1 MFAALFFVSVGALM
15 DITLLPL
22 FIVPALVLIVV
33 SLAAKFLTV
42 YVAAA
47 KYQRF
52 IKLTSL
58 RAGIGLSSSGGAL
71 ALVVA
76 KGGTDVGVT
85 SSFLLPM
92 VGAMR
97 IITTFISP
105 YIIKFGW
112 KFAENFVNKSKK
124 LKNNNKIRNTSKVP
138 QLRNKYSFMA
148 TVIWSVKY
156 ITIIIIFLLKTY

>member
-1 MFAALFFVSVGALM
+1 MATPIRDMFAALFFVSVGALM

-42 YVAAA
+42 YVAGA

-52 IKLTSL
+52 LKLTSL
-58 RAGIGLSSSGGAL
+58 RAGIGLSYSGGAL

-76 KGGTDVGVT
+76 KGGADVGVI

-97 IITTFISP
+97 IITTFISL

-124 LKNNNKIRNTSKVP
+124 LKNNNKIRKTSEVP

-148 TVIWSVKY
+148 TVI
-156 ITIIIIFLLKTY
+156 

>member
-124 LKNNNKIRNTSKVP
+124 LKNNNKIRNTPEVP
-138 QLRNKYSFMA
+138 QMRNKYSFMA

>member
-42 YVAAA
+42 YIAAA

-124 LKNNNKIRNTSKVP
+124 LKNNNKIRNTSEVP

>member
-124 LKNNNKIRNTSKVP
+124 LKNNNKIRKTSEVP

-148 TVIWSVKY
+148 TVI
-156 ITIIIIFLLKTY
+156 

>member
-58 RAGIGLSSSGGAL
+58 RSGIGLSSSGGAL

-105 YIIKFGW
+105 YVIKFGW
-112 KFAENFVNKSKK
+112 KVAETLSKK
-124 LKNNNKIRNTSKVP
+124 
-138 QLRNKYSFMA
+138 
-148 TVIWSVKY
+148 
-156 ITIIIIFLLKTY
+156 

>member
-15 DITLLPL
+15 NITLLPL

-33 SLAAKFLTV
+33 FLAAKFLTV

-76 KGGTDVGVT
+76 KSGTDVGVT

-92 VGAMR
+92 VDAMR

-124 LKNNNKIRNTSKVP
+124 LKNNNKIRNTSEVP

-148 TVIWSVKY
+148 TVI
-156 ITIIIIFLLKTY
+156 

>member
-22 FIVPALVLIVV
+22 FIVPALVLVAV
-33 SLAAKFLTV
+33 SLAAKFFTV
-42 YVAAA
+42 FLAT
-47 KYQRF
+47 KYQGFGR
-52 IKLTSL
+52 LTSL
-58 RAGIGLSSSGGAL
+58 RAGFGLSSSGGEL

>member
-1 MFAALFFVSVGALM
+1 LATPIRDMFAALFFVSVGALM

-42 YVAAA
+42 YIAAA

-58 RAGIGLSSSGGAL
+58 RAGIGLSSSGDAL

-76 KGGTDVGVT
+76 KGGADVGVT

-97 IITTFISP
+97 IITTFISL

-124 LKNNNKIRNTSKVP
+124 LKNNNKIRKTSEVP

-148 TVIWSVKY
+148 TVI
-156 ITIIIIFLLKTY
+156 

>member
-1 MFAALFFVSVGALM
+1 M

-42 YVAAA
+42 YIAAA
-47 KYQRF
+47 KYQRI

-58 RAGIGLSSSGGAL
+58 RAGIGLSSLGGAL

-124 LKNNNKIRNTSKVP
+124 LKNNNKIRNTSEVP

>member
-15 DITLLPL
+15 NITLLPL

-33 SLAAKFLTV
+33 FLAAKFLTV

-76 KGGTDVGVT
+76 KSGTDVGVT
-85 SSFLLPM
+85 NSFLLSM

-124 LKNNNKIRNTSKVP
+124 LKNNNKIRNTSEVP

-148 TVIWSVKY
+148 TVI
-156 ITIIIIFLLKTY
+156 

>member
-15 DITLLPL
+15 NITLLPL

-33 SLAAKFLTV
+33 FLAAEFLTV

-47 KYQRF
+47 KYQHF

-76 KGGTDVGVT
+76 KSGTDVGVT
-85 SSFLLPM
+85 NSFLLSM

-124 LKNNNKIRNTSKVP
+124 LKNNNKIRNTSEVP

-148 TVIWSVKY
+148 TVI
-156 ITIIIIFLLKTY
+156 

>member
-1 MFAALFFVSVGALM
+1 M

-76 KGGTDVGVT
+76 KGGGTDVGVT
-85 SSFLLPM
+85 SSFLLQM

-97 IITTFISP
+97 IITTFISL

-124 LKNNNKIRNTSKVP
+124 LKNNNKIRNTSEVP

-156 ITIIIIFLLKTY
+156 IAIIIIFLLKTY

>member
-1 MFAALFFVSVGALM
+1 M

-22 FIVPALVLIVV
+22 FIVSALVLIVV
-33 SLAAKFLTV
+33 SLAAKFLTI
-42 YVAAA
+42 YIAAA

-58 RAGIGLSSSGGAL
+58 RAGISLSSSGGAL

-76 KGGTDVGVT
+76 KGRTDVGVT

-124 LKNNNKIRNTSKVP
+124 LKNNNKIRNTSEVP

>member
-1 MFAALFFVSVGALM
+1 MATPIRDMFAGLFFVSVGALM

-42 YVAAA
+42 YVAGA

-52 IKLTSL
+52 LKLTSL
-58 RAGIGLSSSGGAL
+58 RAGIGLSYSGGAL

-76 KGGTDVGVT
+76 KGSADVGVT

-92 VGAMR
+92 VGAMT

-105 YIIKFGW
+105 YVIKFGW
-112 KFAENFVNKSKK
+112 KVAETLSKK
-124 LKNNNKIRNTSKVP
+124 
-138 QLRNKYSFMA
+138 
-148 TVIWSVKY
+148 
-156 ITIIIIFLLKTY
+156 